1 MAHPPDHIE
10 RSEIVLLRDRQPE
23 AIEHWFL
30 RNADAVYTFV
40 FYRVGRDEELAT
52 DVVQQTFMTALERL
66 EQYDSQRG
74 TMLAWLTTLSRDCI
88 RQALR
93 QAGRFESY
101 CDLWENV
108 DRTLLAAYG
117 KIATMPLPEQAVERA
132 ETAEL
137 VQMALSSIPGNY
149 QQVLKQ
155 RYYQDRPVREIA
167 SACGLT
173 EGAVKSLL
181 HRARLAFKAAF
192 QTLAES
198 THGQS
203 AVRGR
208 VR

>member
-1 MAHPPDHIE
+1 MAHHPDHIE
-10 RSEIVLLRDRQPE
+10 SGEIVLLRDRQPE
-23 AIEHWFL
+23 AIERWFL

-40 FYRVGRDEELAT
+40 FYRLGRDEELAT
-52 DVVQQTFMTALERL
+52 DVVQQTFTTALEKI
-66 EQYDSQRG
+66 EEYDPQRG
-74 TMLAWLTTLSRDCI
+74 TMLAWLTTLSRNCI

-93 QAGRFESY
+93 QAGRFEGH

-117 KIATMPLPEQAVERA
+117 KIATLALPEHAVERA

-149 QQVLKQ
+149 QQVLRQ
-155 RYYQDRPVREIA
+155 RYYQDRPVKEIA
-167 SACGLT
+167 CTCGMT

-181 HRARLAFKAAF
+181 HRARLAFKTAF

-198 THGQS
+198 MHGQA
-203 AVRGR
+203 AVHGR